1 MNEKQAEAV
10 AKVLGGDVW
19 TSGGERYLVVLR
31 RSAGRVVAISGEA
44 VCVYA
49 DEDAL
54 QSEHPLESIILQ

>member
-10 AKVLGGDVW
+10 ARALGGNVW
-19 TSGGERYLVVLR
+19 NSGGEMYLVILR
-31 RSAGRVVAISGEA
+31 RSDGRVVGISGES

-54 QSEHPLESIILQ
+54 QSEQPLESIILQ